1 MPLWGLQ
8 YLAQVSPTASF
19 TTELRSPQCNSRL
32 SKRATMQLWGV
43 RREPQH
49 HAEVCPNSS
58 NSMLSWTLQW
68 REGIQGAW
76 TTSNHSHL
84 QYIDVFKRRT
94 LPYILR
100 GNPKVTSNHS
110 SSNSNSDSTLGGK
123 AKDWSESLNITIV
136 FEETFISWNIFKNLN
151 MSTI

>member
-49 HAEVCPNSS
+49 HAEVCPNSH

-94 LPYILR
+94 LPYIERQSKGDIQPFFLKFQLR
-100 GNPKVTSNHS
+100 LHTRRQSKRLIGEFEYYYYLAE
-110 SSNSNSDSTLGGK
+110 TL
-123 AKDWSESLNITIV
+123 
-136 FEETFISWNIFKNLN
+136 ISWNIFKNLN
-151 MSTI
+151 M